1 MNSGQTVFRQL
12 LQYLPRHEFNVC
24 VRRYRGEYWAKSFST
39 FDQFLCLA
47 YAQLSGRESLR
58 DIETCLNSHR
68 DKLYHVGFRGAV
80 SRTTLA
86 DANKRRDWRIFQ
98 DFGHVLIGIAQRL
111 YQNEP
116 LAIELKQP
124 LFAFDSTTID
134 LCLSL
139 FPWAEFRMTKA
150 AVKMHTLID
159 LRGSIPTFVAV
170 TTGKVHDVRMLD
182 EMPVT
187 EDAIYTMDRGY
198 VDFARLYAIHKQGA
212 FFVVRAKDNLRYQR
226 LYSSPKDKEAGI
238 RADQVIT
245 LVTQKSKKGFPEK
258 LRRVSYVDKERNKR
272 LVFLTN
278 HFDVAAKTVA
288 DIYKQR
294 WQVELFFKW
303 IKQHLRI
310 KAFYGTSINAVKSQI
325 WVALCIYL
333 LVAIAKKRLGS
344 KCSLYTFLQ
353 IIEVNLFEKKPIS
366 SVVQRLSSKTQNR
379 LAVTSLIYSVINRTA
394 VTGIEN
400 HWQSPQHFQ

>member
-1 MNSGQTVFRQL
+1 MNAGQTVFRQL
-12 LQYLPRHEFNVC
+12 LQFLPRHEFNLC
-24 VRRYRGEYWAKSFST
+24 TRRYRGEYRAKSFT
-39 FDQFLCLA
+39 AFDQFLCLA

-68 DKLYHVGFRGAV
+68 EKLYHIGFRGAV
-80 SRTTLA
+80 SRSTLA
-86 DANKRRDWRIFQ
+86 DANERRDWLIFQ
-98 DFGHVLIGIAQRL
+98 DFGQVLIGMAQQL
-111 YQNEP
+111 YRDEP

-139 FPWAEFRMTKA
+139 FPWAEFRTTKA

-159 LRGSIPTFVAV
+159 LRGIIPTFVAV
-170 TTGKVHDVRMLD
+170 TTGKVHDVKMLD

-187 EDAIYTMDRGY
+187 EEAIYTMDRGY
-198 VDFARLYAIHKQGA
+198 VDFARLYAIHRQGA

-226 LYSSPKDKEAGI
+226 LYSLPKDKEAGV
-238 RADQVIT
+238 RADQVIA
-245 LVTQKSKKGFPEK
+245 LVTQKSKKGYPER

-278 HFDVAAKTVA
+278 HFEIGATTVA

-333 LVAIAKKRLGS
+333 LVAIAKRQLGI
-344 KCSLYTFLQ
+344 KCTLYTFLQ
-353 IIEVNLFEKKPIS
+353 ILEVNLFEKKPIS
-366 SVVQRLSSKTQNR
+366 SLVAEALKQFPDSQDYNQLN
-379 LAVTSLIYSVINRTA
+379 LFNY
-394 VTGIEN
+394 
-400 HWQSPQHFQ
+400 